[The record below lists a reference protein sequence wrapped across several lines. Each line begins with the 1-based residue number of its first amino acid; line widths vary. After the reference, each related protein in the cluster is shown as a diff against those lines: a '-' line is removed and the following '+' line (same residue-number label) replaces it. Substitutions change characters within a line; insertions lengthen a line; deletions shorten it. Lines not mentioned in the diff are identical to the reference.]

1 MKLLVV
7 IDMQNDFIDG
17 ALGTPEAMHIVEP
30 VKNKIATYKAKG
42 DVIIYTQDTHTEN
55 YPDTQEGKHLP
66 VVHCVKG
73 TSGWDLAPGFY
84 TEGSPLIE
92 KPSFGS
98 LDLAEKVSR
107 LEHVEAIELIG
118 LCTDICVISNAL
130 ILKARLPE
138 IPIQV
143 DASCCAGVTPESH
156 HNALQAMKMCQIE
169 ILNE

>member
-73 TSGWDLAPGFY
+73 TEGWEIRNEIDSL
-84 TEGSPLIE
+84 LDE
-92 KPSFGS
+92 KGAVRIDKPTFGS
-98 LDLAEKVSR
+98 TELGEYVKKLDEEET
-107 LEHVEAIELIG
+107 LEEITLIG
-118 LCTDICVISNAL
+118 V
-130 ILKARLPE
+130 
-138 IPIQV
+138 V
-143 DASCCAGVTPESH
+143 
-156 HNALQAMKMCQIE
+156 
-169 ILNE
+169 